1 VPIISRLKEILGR
14 PDPALGHINGEL
26 RFWLGWAQKVAGDH
40 AAAQETW
47 RQARRELELLL
58 KEQPDNYSLI
68 EDLAL
73 TNMGLGDKIVALA
86 LSERALAVNPIE
98 RDAVRGPFAIEDS
111 RG

>member
-1 VPIISRLKEILGR
+1 
-14 PDPALGHINGEL
+14 
-26 RFWLGWAQKVAGDH
+26 
-40 AAAQETW
+40 
-47 RQARRELELLL
+47 L